1 MPKAAEKP
9 SSSAKRDHLVDTAL
23 ALFTEGGYHAVGI
36 DTVLAR
42 AGVAKMTLYNHFA
55 SKEDLIVAALARK
68 AEQSAAG
75 VETVLAEAGEDPE
88 ARVLALFDWLEA
100 WFRSPDFRGC
110 IFIKAAG
117 EYPNSDDKPYRA
129 AQAFK
134 QARLDLLVGLCR
146 GLKVRRPDALARQL
160 ALLMEGAMVLAFIQT
175 RPEAARDAKAAAA
188 TLIAAAR
195 AA

>member
-1 MPKAAEKP
+1 MAKAPEKN
-9 SSSAKRDHLVDTAL
+9 SSAKREHLVETAL
-23 ALFTEGGYHAVGI
+23 ALFSEHGYHAVGI

-42 AGVAKMTLYNHFA
+42 AGVAKMTLYNHFP
-55 SKEDLIVAALARK
+55 SKEDLILAVLARK

-75 VETVLAEAGEDPE
+75 VEKALAGAGADPE
-88 ARVLALFDWLEA
+88 ARLLALFDWLEL

-110 IFIKAAG
+110 IFVKAAG
-117 EYPNSDDKPYRA
+117 EYPEKQDKPHQA

-134 QARLDLLVGLCR
+134 QARLDLLAGLCR
-146 GLKVRRPDALARQL
+146 ALKVRRPDALARQL
-160 ALLMEGAMVLAFIQT
+160 AVLMEGAMVLAFIQS

>member
-1 MPKAAEKP
+1 MARPPSKP
-9 SSSAKRDHLVDTAL
+9 SSAKRDHLVDTAL

-75 VETVLAEAGEDPE
+75 VEKVLAAAGEDPE
-88 ARVLALFDWLEA
+88 ARLLALFDWLET

-117 EYPNSDDKPYRA
+117 EYPDSNDKPHRA

-134 QARLDLLVGLCR
+134 QARMDLLAGLCR
-146 GLKVRRPDALARQL
+146 ALKIRRPDALARQL
-160 ALLMEGAMVLAFIQT
+160 ALLMEGAMVLAFIQA

-195 AA
+195 A